1 MEQIINFKRMKK
13 LLNYFLQGLLYIA
26 PLGITIYVIYLI
38 FNFTDNLLDDYLEKT
53 IGIDIPGLGIIVI
66 VVFLIVVGIIG
77 QSIIASPFKK
87 LFKKLLEKVPLLSLL
102 FSAMNDLFSA
112 FIGKEKKF
120 NKPVLVL
127 VNPVSNLE
135 KMGFLTE
142 EDLSNLGEKDK
153 VAVYFPH
160 SYNFSGEMFIV
171 PKEQVRP
178 IDINPAVAMKFIV
191 SGGVSKIYE
200 EIKKEA

>member
-1 MEQIINFKRMKK
+1 MKK

-38 FNFTDNLLDDYLEKT
+38 FNFTDNLLDDFLEKT

-66 VVFLIVVGIIG
+66 LVFLIVVGIIG
-77 QSIIASPFKK
+77 QSIIARPFKK
-87 LFKKLLEKVPLLSLL
+87 LFQKLLEKVPLLRLL

-112 FIGKEKKF
+112 FVGKEKKF
-120 NKPVLVL
+120 NRPVLVL
-127 VNPVSNLE
+127 VNPISNLE

-142 EDLSNLGEKDK
+142 EDLSILGEKEK

-171 PKEQVRP
+171 PRELVKP
-178 IDINPAVAMKFIV
+178 IDIKPAVAMKFIV

-200 EIKKEA
+200 DIREEA

>member
-1 MEQIINFKRMKK
+1 MKK
-13 LLNYFLQGLLYIA
+13 LLNYILQGLLYIA
-26 PLGITIYVIYLI
+26 PLGITIYIIYLI
-38 FNFTDNLLDDYLEKT
+38 FSFTDNLLDGYLEKS

-66 VVFLIVVGIIG
+66 LVFLIIVGIVG
-77 QSIIASPFKK
+77 QSIIARPFKK
-87 LFKKLLEKVPLLSLL
+87 LFKKLLEKVPLLRFI
-102 FSAMNDLFSA
+102 FSAMDDLFSA
-112 FIGKEKKF
+112 FVGKEKKF

-142 EDLSNLGEKDK
+142 DDLSNIEEKEK

-171 PKEQVRP
+171 PKDQVKP
-178 IDINPAVAMKFIV
+178 LDINPAIAMKFIV
-191 SGGVSKIYE
+191 SGGVSKMYE
-200 EIKKEA
+200 ETKETI

>member
-1 MEQIINFKRMKK
+1 MKK
-13 LLNYFLQGLLYIA
+13 LLNYLLQGLLYIA

-38 FNFTDNLLDDYLEKT
+38 FSFTDNLLDDYLIKT
-53 IGIDIPGLGIIVI
+53 IGIDIPGLGIVVI
-66 VVFLIVVGIIG
+66 VAFLIIVGIIG
-77 QSIIASPFKK
+77 QSIIARPIKK
-87 LFKKLLEKVPLLSLL
+87 LFKKLLEKVPLLRLL

-112 FIGKEKKF
+112 FVGKEKKF

-127 VNPVSNLE
+127 VNPVTNLE
-135 KMGFLTE
+135 KIGFLTE
-142 EDLSNLGEKDK
+142 EDLSNLGENEK

-171 PKEQVRP
+171 PKEQVKP
-178 IDINPAVAMKFIV
+178 LDINPAIAMKFIV

-200 EIKKEA
+200 DIKEEA

>member
-1 MEQIINFKRMKK
+1 MNSMKK

-26 PLGITIYVIYLI
+26 PFGITIYVIYLI
-38 FNFTDNLLDDYLEKT
+38 FDFTDNLLDDYLEKSL
-53 IGIDIPGLGIIVI
+53 GIDIPGLGIIVI
-66 VVFLIVVGIIG
+66 VVFLIIVGMVG
-77 QSIIASPFKK
+77 QSIIARPFKK
-87 LFKKLLEKVPLLSLL
+87 LFKKLLEKVPLLRFV
-102 FSAMNDLFSA
+102 FSALNDLFSA
-112 FIGKEKKF
+112 FVGKEKKF

-127 VNPVSNLE
+127 VNPISNLE

-171 PKEQVRP
+171 PKERVKP
-178 IDINPAVAMKFIV
+178 IDINPAIAMKFIV
-191 SGGVSKIYE
+191 SGGVSKMYE
-200 EIKKEA
+200 ETKKDI